1 MYIITKYQMY
11 EAKIHRTKG
20 EMEISTMMVEDF
32 NMPFLLK
39 NTIINQVEDK
49 LKKKIKR
56 TCLTTQ

>member
-49 LKKKIKR
+49 LKKK
-56 TCLTTQ
+56 

>member
-11 EAKIHRTKG
+11 EAKIHRTKR

-49 LKKKIKR
+49 LKKK
-56 TCLTTQ
+56 